1 MRKHKAQPEQGAA
14 GFTLVEIMIAMLIL
28 AIGIMA
34 TLSMQFTALG
44 GAAEARDNTNASEV
58 AKRVLHIMRIEAQG
72 WRNGTISSDL
82 ASQPTYKDV
91 AFENTPLIQNTVSN
105 NWAWTRV
112 FATPVDVRLSDA
124 GNRRYCAYTRGGY
137 MDGEPATGV
146 AKLQIAVVYPGAN
159 ESYPDGECF
168 ATGDTIISD
177 KLDPALTA
185 ENSLQI
191 DGFRA
196 NYFGGVITRRGYLP

>member
-1 MRKHKAQPEQGAA
+1 MRTTNSTSETGRA
-14 GFTLVEIMIAMLIL
+14 GFTLVEILIAMLIL

-44 GAAEARDNTNASEV
+44 GAAEARDNTNASQIG
-58 AKRVLHIMRIEAQG
+58 KRVLHVMRTEAQA
-72 WRNGTISSDL
+72 WRNGTISADL
-82 ASQPTYKDV
+82 ASQPAYKDV
-91 AFENTPLIQNTVSN
+91 KFENTPLLQNTVGN

-112 FATPVDVRLSDA
+112 FSEPVDVRLSDS

-137 MDGEPATGV
+137 MEGNAASGV

-159 ESYPDGECF
+159 ETFPDGECF
-168 ATGDTIISD
+168 ATGDSIISD
-177 KLDPALTA
+177 QLDPSLAA
-185 ENSLQI
+185 EDSIQI
-191 DGFRA
+191 EGFRA